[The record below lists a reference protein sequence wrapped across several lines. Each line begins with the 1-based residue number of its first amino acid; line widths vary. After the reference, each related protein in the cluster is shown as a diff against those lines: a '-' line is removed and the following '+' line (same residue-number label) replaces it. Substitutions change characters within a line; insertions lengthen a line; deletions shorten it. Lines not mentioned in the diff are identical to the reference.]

1 MHSRK
6 RVLAV
11 VGEGLPPIGVAR
23 PSPSFASSFR
33 SKLRYPLP
41 ARGEGQGET
50 RLAYETILTE
60 RSGGVLMITLN
71 RPERLN
77 AASIQLAD
85 EFRAALYDLGDAR
98 AVLITGAGKGFCSG
112 ADLAA
117 RGEAD
122 AITSKGGSHQAL
134 QNHYNP
140 LVSQILRLPVPVV
153 TAVNGPAA
161 GVGCSIALAGDFV
174 IAARS
179 AYFLQAFVNIGL
191 VPDGG
196 STWLLARAIGR
207 ARATRM
213 MMLGEK
219 ISAEHAE
226 EWGLIYKAA
235 QDDSFMAEAR
245 ELAERL
251 AAGPTLA
258 YATMKRNIAT
268 ALDGT
273 INDVFLA
280 EAEGQ
285 RLAGASADAME
296 GGMAF
301 IQKRKPNF
309 AGK

>member
-1 MHSRK
+1 
-6 RVLAV
+6 
-11 VGEGLPPIGVAR
+11 VAD
-23 PSPSFASSFR
+23 
-33 SKLRYPLP
+33 
-41 ARGEGQGET
+41 
-50 RLAYETILTE
+50 YETILTE
-60 RSGGVLMITLN
+60 RQGGVLKITLN

-77 AASIQLAD
+77 AASIELAED
-85 EFRAALYDLGDAR
+85 LTHAFYDLGDAR

-117 RGEAD
+117 RGGGDERRA
-122 AITSKGGSHQAL
+122 KGGSHLAL
-134 QNHYNP
+134 QNYYNP
-140 LVSQILRLPVPVV
+140 LLTQILRCPVPVV

-174 IAARS
+174 LAGTS

-219 ISAEHAE
+219 IGAQQAE
-226 EWGLIYKAA
+226 EWGLIYKAVEDA
-235 QDDSFMAEAR
+235 ALMDEAMA
-245 ELAERL
+245 LATRL
-251 AAGPTLA
+251 SEGPTLA
-258 YATMKRNIAT
+258 YRTMKANIQT

-273 INDVFLA
+273 LPQVLLA

-285 RLAGASADAME
+285 RTAGASADAME

-301 IQKRKPNF
+301 LQKRKPAF
-309 AGK
+309 KGA

>member
-1 MHSRK
+1 M
-6 RVLAV
+6 AD
-11 VGEGLPPIGVAR
+11 
-23 PSPSFASSFR
+23 
-33 SKLRYPLP
+33 
-41 ARGEGQGET
+41 
-50 RLAYETILTE
+50 YETILAE
-60 RSGGVLMITLN
+60 RTGGVLQITLN

-98 AVLITGAGKGFCSG
+98 CVLITGAGRGFCSG

-117 RGEAD
+117 RGEAS
-122 AITSKGGSHQAL
+122 AITSTGGSHRAL

-153 TAVNGPAA
+153 CAVNGAAA

-174 IAARS
+174 LAGTS

-213 MMLGEK
+213 MMLGER
-219 ISAEHAE
+219 ITAAQAE
-226 EWGLIYKAA
+226 EWGLIYKAVEDA
-235 QDDSFMAEAR
+235 ALMDEAGALAR
-245 ELAERL
+245 RLAE
-251 AAGPTLA
+251 GPTLA
-258 YATMKRNIAT
+258 YATMKRTIAT

-273 INDVFLA
+273 INDMFLA

-285 RLAGASADAME
+285 RTAGATADAME

-301 IQKRKPNF
+301 LQKRKPAF
-309 AGK
+309 TGK